1 MEVIDEEDNRIPGLF
16 ASGNDTGGWSADTYN
31 YVLTGTAFA
40 YAINSGRIAG
50 ENAAGYALSR

>member
-1 MEVIDEEDNRIPGLF
+1 MNKTSIIPGLF
-16 ASGNDTGGWSADTYN
+16 AAGNDTGGWSADTYN

-50 ENAAGYALSR
+50 ENAAEYVSNR

>member
-1 MEVIDEEDNRIPGLF
+1 MEVLNEHNNIIAGLF

-31 YVLTGTAFA
+31 YTLTGTAFS

-50 ENAAGYALSR
+50 ENAAEYVSTR

>member
-1 MEVIDEEDNRIPGLF
+1 MNKTTSYPGLF

-31 YVLTGTAFA
+31 YTLTGTAFS

-50 ENAAGYALSR
+50 ENAAEYVSTR